1 MFLKGKKRRNSK
13 PFTVSAVWWNDSVNI
28 IDAACSCCY
37 HITKQKSY
45 EEKKEYI
52 EKRVLAGH
60 TSILEHGIIIL
71 FLRNVPSKYNDDLIT
86 LLSLG
91 RYIQAHVVST
101 DEESNT
107 KSICISG
114 SIRAYS
120 DLYRKLGVYNKD
132 YYNNP
137 IFRYILFELMSSS
150 VKEEWADLIRDD
162 MVFAN
167 IASEIGFTTY
177 VLPMGYDNY
186 DLNGEYVVKEYN
198 LTKDKSIK
206 VHDEIQLINI
216 ARMTRKYPELRK
228 REVLDMIPVTI
239 EFKNM
244 SRTATH
250 QLVRHRNAITQE
262 SQRYTNSSNAGFYV
276 PSSVSDKTFNIET
289 MFGNFKDV
297 SLSDIGY
304 DMIKIYDQL
313 IRAGVKKEDA
323 RSILCNNTECG
334 SLFMTFTCGSL
345 RKFLEL
351 RTDPHAQ
358 EEIRL
363 YANKVKEVTS
373 LLFTY
378 CDRKDI
384 DIEKKE
390 VRYHGYND
398 DDE

>member
-1 MFLKGKKRRNSK
+1 MFLRSKKHRNSK
-13 PFTVSAVWWNDSVNI
+13 PFTVSAVWWNDSVDI

-52 EKRVLAGH
+52 GKRVLAGH

-71 FLRNVPSKYNDDLIT
+71 FLKNVPSKYNDDLIT

-91 RYIQAHVVST
+91 RYIQSHVVNT

-137 IFRYILFELMSSS
+137 IFRYILFELMAHS
-150 VKEEWADLIRDD
+150 VKEEWVDLIKDD
-162 MVFAN
+162 MIFSN
-167 IASEIGFTTY
+167 ITSEIGFSTY
-177 VLPMGYDNY
+177 VLPMGYDHDSFN
-186 DLNGEYVVKEYN
+186 ERYVVKEYN
-198 LTKDKSIK
+198 LNEDKSIK

-216 ARMTRKYPELRK
+216 ARMTRKYPELEK
-228 REVLDMIPVTI
+228 REVLDMIPITI

-276 PSSVSDKTFNIET
+276 PSSVSDKKFSIET
-289 MFGNFKDV
+289 MFGYVNDV

-304 DMIKIYDQL
+304 DMIKLYDQL

>member
-162 MVFAN
+162 MVFSN

-177 VLPMGYDNY
+177 VLPMVYYDY
-186 DLNGEYVVKEYN
+186 DLDGKYVVKEYN

-313 IRAGVKKEDA
+313 IRTGVKKEDA

-378 CDRKDI
+378 CDRKNTN
-384 DIEKKE
+384 IEKKE
-390 VRYHGYND
+390 VRYYGE
-398 DDE
+398 DE

>member
-1 MFLKGKKRRNSK
+1 MFLKGKKHRNSK
-13 PFTVSAVWWNDSVNI
+13 PFTVSAVWLNDSVNI

-177 VLPMGYDNY
+177 VLPLEYDNYY
-186 DLNGEYVVKEYN
+186 DLNGKYLVKEYN

-228 REVLDMIPVTI
+228 REVLEMIPVTI

-313 IRAGVKKEDA
+313 VKSGVKKEDA

-378 CDRKDI
+378 CDRKNTDI
-384 DIEKKE
+384 KKKE
-390 VRYHGYND
+390 VRYYGE
-398 DDE
+398 DE